1 MRKGRP
7 VVLPRWGIVTTADAP
22 VSLLIAHAAHHLA
35 AGAGEVHLYLD
46 NAPDP
51 AEDLAPLRR
60 LPGVRVTVADRDW
73 WRGQGRRRPRLHQ
86 VRQTRNATAALA
98 ATGMDYLIHL
108 DIDEYLWQWEPLA
121 EELSLLPEGHFLKI
135 GNIERVHGL
144 ADPGTDVFSPLF
156 RLPESLV
163 TGWEA
168 AEEDI
173 QNGGLTRQGLT
184 GHASGKAASPAGLGY
199 IAGIH
204 RPRHSAR
211 RDARYP
217 RHRLSESATIL
228 HFDGFTPLDWLHKLL
243 RKGEALERDPQ
254 SPAAEERARQVA
266 ALMACGPDLTAA
278 LGLYDRLKRL
288 DPAREAAWRSDGRV
302 MEVPF
307 DPAGAIAGLL
317 PSHTA
322 DLSRAGYD
330 GWLAAVK
337 GDVFARFG
345 LGTGG

>member
-1 MRKGRP
+1 M
-7 VVLPRWGIVTTADAP
+7 VLPRWGIVTTADAP

-135 GNIERVHGL
+135 GNIERVHAA
-144 ADPGTDVFSPLF
+144 ADPGTDIFSPLF

-163 TGWEA
+163 TGREA
-168 AEEDI
+168 AEEDLR
-173 QNGGLTRQGLT
+173 NGGLTRQGLT
-184 GHASGKAASPAGLGY
+184 GHSSGKAASPAGLGY
-199 IAGIH
+199 TAGIH
-204 RPRHSAR
+204 RPRLSAR
-211 RDARYP
+211 RGGLYP

-228 HFDGFTPLDWLHKLL
+228 HFDGVTPLDWLHKLL

-322 DLSRAGYD
+322 ELSRAGYD